1 MGAGQVGFGSK
12 CQVRFY
18 PPTAQGLC
26 SHHPGVTGVIT
37 PPGLGSEGQVLPGRA
52 GPHKACGPKQAPGG
66 CGGRYQRLCRTWDQG
81 VKSLGAGVGGWGQ
94 AEAPAAPGTGC
105 AWGFWLEARDS
116 QGPCTPLCTPQ
127 LPGYSSCAH
136 VGTHWPC
143 AHLRQTN
150 TPAHTCDFHSSPHR
164 DTHTHG
170 ACSAGSEACAV
181 WGTGPRGVGGLVSP
195 RSASQPLAGQG
206 MASCSNLGSLPT

>member
-18 PPTAQGLC
+18 PPTAQGPC
-26 SHHPGVTGVIT
+26 SHHPGVTGFTT

-52 GPHKACGPKQAPGG
+52 GPHKACGPKQAPEG
-66 CGGRYQRLCRTWDQG
+66 CGDRYQRCVQD
-81 VKSLGAGVGGWGQ
+81 LGPRCQEPGSRSGWL
-94 AEAPAAPGTGC
+94 GC

-127 LPGYSSCAH
+127 PLWASGYSSCAH
-136 VGTHWPC
+136 VGTHWSC

-164 DTHTHG
+164 DTHTRG
-170 ACSAGSEACAV
+170 ACSAGCEACAV
-181 WGTGPRGVGGLVSP
+181 WGTGPHGVGGLVPP
-195 RSASQPLAGQG
+195 RCAAQPLAGQG